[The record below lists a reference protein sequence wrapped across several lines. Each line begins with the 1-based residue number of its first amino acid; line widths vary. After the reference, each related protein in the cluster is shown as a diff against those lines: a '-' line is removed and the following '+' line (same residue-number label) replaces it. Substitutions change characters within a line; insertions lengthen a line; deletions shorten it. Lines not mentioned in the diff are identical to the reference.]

1 VLPWV
6 VLGSLGFHTVLQTQV
21 ALGMSLSV
29 ESRSGRILGNMA
41 GIGQAGALVGM
52 GAVFV
57 LFLRWPDLYHEVYVV
72 CGLIALLGA
81 AAIIGFPHLHEGK
94 AIAAQMPRQ
103 RIVIRRDYRYYYVLN
118 VLDGARQQLFFSFG
132 LWVLVSR
139 FGMGVSAVSLV
150 VIVSTVVAMVFS
162 PWAGRMID
170 RHGER
175 HTLSAINV
183 AYIVALAGYALMG
196 NVRLACVFYVL
207 YSFIAP
213 FSAIGAATYL
223 RKIAVPADIAPSLAM
238 GVTLLHATAIVVPVA
253 AGALFAL
260 LPFLVAER
268 DYTLAAV
275 GTFALVAN
283 VTNGACQPLFG
294 ARGDLREARWMLPL
308 GLVLAGVGVGVAGVT
323 THFAATL
330 LAVVVCMAGVAAYHP
345 EGARLA
351 RGTVAGRIEAKM
363 GVFSVGGGIGYML
376 GPLLV
381 AAVLASLG
389 LGGTAL
395 VGLVPLLAAAGVA
408 LALRR
413 DGADVKEAARES
425 ARSAGAPE
433 WRPFALL
440 VGMFCLSSAIAT
452 GLLVY
457 LPVFLVDARGTS
469 PAAASIMSSIM
480 MGAGAGGMVLGG
492 LVAQR
497 FSRRLVLLA
506 PELLMP
512 AIASSRVWATPR

>member
-1 VLPWV
+1 VRVSLPGRPGELRRLPAAWHDPAGRGYILLAAMTLAFGLTMNTSNAVTTNYFADVLHFTGPQFGYITAIREIPGLLLIFITALLYRMSQQRLTALALVVLGVGIAGYALATDFQSVLPWV

-52 GAVFV
+52 AVVFV

-72 CGLIALLGA
+72 CGVIALFGA

-103 RIVIRRDYRYYYVLN
+103 RIVVRRDYRYYYVLN

-139 FGMGVSAVSLV
+139 FGLGVSAVSLV
-150 VIVSTVVAMVFS
+150 VIVSTVVAMGFS

-175 HTLSAINV
+175 RTLSAINV

-196 NVRLACVFYVL
+196 NVWLACAFYVL

-253 AGALFAL
+253 AGLIL
-260 LPFLVAER
+260 NYVGYQVPFFI
-268 DYTLAAV
+268 
-275 GTFALVAN
+275 GCGFALVAAL
-283 VTNGACQPLFG
+283 VTLRLDPVKQRSA
-294 ARGDLREARWMLPL
+294 ARVAMDEA
-308 GLVLAGVGVGVAGVT
+308 VS
-323 THFAATL
+323 
-330 LAVVVCMAGVAAYHP
+330 
-345 EGARLA
+345 
-351 RGTVAGRIEAKM
+351 GTVDLE
-363 GVFSVGGGIGYML
+363 
-376 GPLLV
+376 P
-381 AAVLASLG
+381 
-389 LGGTAL
+389 
-395 VGLVPLLAAAGVA
+395 
-408 LALRR
+408 
-413 DGADVKEAARES
+413 
-425 ARSAGAPE
+425 
-433 WRPFALL
+433 
-440 VGMFCLSSAIAT
+440 
-452 GLLVY
+452 
-457 LPVFLVDARGTS
+457 DARGFREERS
-469 PAAASIMSSIM
+469 
-480 MGAGAGGMVLGG
+480 
-492 LVAQR
+492 
-497 FSRRLVLLA
+497 
-506 PELLMP
+506 
-512 AIASSRVWATPR
+512 